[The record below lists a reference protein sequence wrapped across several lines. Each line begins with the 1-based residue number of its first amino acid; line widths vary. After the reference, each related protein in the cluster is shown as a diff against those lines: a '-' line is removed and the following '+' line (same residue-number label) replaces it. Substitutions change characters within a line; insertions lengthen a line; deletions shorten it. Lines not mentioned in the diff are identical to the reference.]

1 MGHNGPTGSDSGRL
15 VVYPSTDASGSLRRG
30 PRVNSKGPENN
41 VDRNLETF
49 VDSFGLGAQSAAAAL
64 GLLLGFSL
72 TMLLGKA
79 AWRSATIH
87 WRAWRLR
94 RAMVRSGAGSWSAS
108 TTDFDDPIT
117 PEKIDEAIAH
127 MPRALDASFA
137 RAARVAASTGTPVR
151 IWPCWNRTCRTTHWL
166 LEDAIACGSL
176 FDRAVRSDCAAI
188 VPPDLRTPHESVP
201 GSRSSQLDGGTD
213 AVR

>member
-94 RAMVRSGAGSWSAS
+94 RSMLRSGPGSWSAS
-108 TTDFDDPIT
+108 TADFGEPIT
-117 PEKIDEAIAH
+117 LAKIDEGIAKL
-127 MPRALDASFA
+127 PQPENPSFTA
-137 RAARVAASTGTPVR
+137 AARIAAFTGTPLRVYNCFR
-151 IWPCWNRTCRTTHWL
+151 FGCRTTHWRMD
-166 LEDAIACGSL
+166 DAIACGSARRVEL
-176 FDRAVRSDCAAI
+176 GYHDA
-188 VPPDLRTPHESVP
+188 PP
-201 GSRSSQLDGGTD
+201 SRKEGE
-213 AVR
+213 A